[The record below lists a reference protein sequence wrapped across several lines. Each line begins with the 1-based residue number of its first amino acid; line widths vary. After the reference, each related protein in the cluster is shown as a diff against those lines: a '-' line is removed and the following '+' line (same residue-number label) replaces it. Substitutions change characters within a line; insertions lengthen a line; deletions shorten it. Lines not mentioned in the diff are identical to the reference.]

1 MATPVDPSLY
11 CAFSASYPED
21 DWISAVHIE
30 NQRAEVL
37 LDVSW
42 EAYAAAGYR
51 DETARIVE
59 AAQGDVLTISVTVSA
74 GSSSWDQYLSWGHAI
89 GLAELTKVADLYGG
103 DGCPWTHT
111 FDWTVPAADTGA
123 YLISFWEH
131 YGDFGA
137 ACGDHDYAE
146 RVDFT
151 LWIEDKTYPDPD
163 EWAWT
168 EPAPAGV
175 IAYPAALRVPRVL
188 QRIYALVLSADGLP
202 DLEVPASTILM
213 RLRDT
218 DASYVRATIPDPTRW
233 TAGILARTDGQMHIY
248 PGTIDEA
255 GARVLDESMIY
266 ANINSVYFDVGSGNT
281 LTLAGTRYRTT
292 SAPASRRLDHVFRVA
307 KDEEDHWTVEAAA
320 DPALMP
326 GDTIVTDTGS
336 FVADLVTVTIT
347 RDNAVMTAEG
357 EGV

>member
-1 MATPVDPSLY
+1 MSTPVDPSLY

-21 DWISAVHIE
+21 DWISAVHIV

-59 AAQGDVLTISVTVSA
+59 VVPGDVLTISVTVEA
-74 GSSSWDQYLSWGHAI
+74 GDSRWSQYLSWGHTI

-103 DGCPWTHT
+103 AGCPWTHT
-111 FDWTVPAADTGA
+111 FDWTVPEGPAGA
-123 YLISFWEH
+123 HMISFWEY
-131 YGDFGA
+131 YGGFGP
-137 ACGDHDYAE
+137 ACVGDNYAE

-151 LWIEDKTYPDPD
+151 LWLTAAPYPDPD
-163 EWAWT
+163 EWAWAA
-168 EPAPAGV
+168 PAPSAA
-175 IAYPAALRVPRVL
+175 ITYPAALRVPRVL
-188 QRIYALVLSADGLP
+188 QRIYALILSSAGLP
-202 DLEVPASTILM
+202 DLEVPASTILL

-218 DASYVRATIPDPTRW
+218 NASYVRATIPDPTRW